1 MATTDIRVQER
12 LAPAEAS
19 QLAMT
24 WRRFR
29 RHRLGLIG
37 MISLIVIVLACIFVP
52 VIMETT
58 TGLTYETI
66 DNDALQ
72 PTIMADGNVN
82 FTKPMMWTNSQG
94 QLHILGTND
103 VGWDVFIRLFQ
114 AGRISLAVGIITTIV
129 IVVIG
134 GTIGALSGFYGG
146 WLDTILMRFVDLML
160 AIPTLPILLIAAKM
174 LTTSQLL
181 SHPSIFGKDIGS
193 LGSVIM
199 IIIVLAAF
207 GWMGVSRL
215 VRGSILSLRSLDFVE
230 ATRALGANNRRIIM
244 RHLLPN
250 SFAPIIVAA
259 TLAVGDFI
267 VAEAALSFLGL
278 GIQDPTPSWGNM
290 LTNAE
295 SYMQF
300 ITNINPFEE
309 IRGYLILF
317 PGLMILLTVLSI
329 NFMGDALRDALDPRL
344 RM

>member
-1 MATTDIRVQER
+1 MATTEIRLQER

-19 QLAMT
+19 QLSMT

-37 MISLIVIVLACIFVP
+37 MVSIIVIVLSCIFVP
-52 VIMETT
+52 IIMEGV
-58 TGLTYETI
+58 TGLTYEGI

-72 PTIMADGNVN
+72 PTIMANGNIN
-82 FTKPMMWTNSQG
+82 FTKPLLWSNTKG

-103 VGWDVFIRLFQ
+103 LGRDEFIRLFQ
-114 AGRISLAVGIITTIV
+114 AGRISLAVGIITTLV
-129 IVVIG
+129 IVFFG
-134 GTIGALSGFYGG
+134 GLIGALSGFYGG
-146 WLDTILMRFVDLML
+146 WIDTVLMRFVDLML

-174 LTTSQLL
+174 LSTSQVL
-181 SHPSIFGKDIGS
+181 SHIVIFGKDVGS
-193 LGSVIM
+193 LGSVFM
-199 IIIVLAAF
+199 IIIVLSAF

-230 ATRALGANNRRIIM
+230 ATRALGANNRRIII

-267 VAEAALSFLGL
+267 ISEAALSFLGL

-290 LTNAE
+290 LTSAE
-295 SYMQF
+295 GYMQF

-309 IRGYLILF
+309 IRGYLVLF

-344 RM
+344 KM

>member
-1 MATTDIRVQER
+1 MATTEIRLQER

-37 MISLIVIVLACIFVP
+37 MVSIIVIVLACIFVP
-52 VIMETT
+52 IIMESA

-72 PTIMADGNVN
+72 PVIMANGNVN
-82 FTKPMMWTNSQG
+82 FTKPLLWTNSQG

-103 VGWDVFIRLFQ
+103 LGRDEFIRLFQ
-114 AGRISLAVGIITTIV
+114 AGRISLAVGIITTLV
-129 IVVIG
+129 IVLFG
-134 GTIGALSGFYGG
+134 GMIGALAGFYGG
-146 WLDTILMRFVDLML
+146 WIDTILMRFVDLML

-174 LTTSQLL
+174 LSTSQVL
-181 SHPSIFGKDIGS
+181 SHIVIFGKDIGS
-193 LGSVIM
+193 LGSVFM
-199 IIIVLAAF
+199 IIIVLSSF

-230 ATRALGANNRRIIM
+230 ATRALGANNRRIII

-267 VAEAALSFLGL
+267 ISEAALSFLGL

-290 LTNAE
+290 LTSAE
-295 SYMQF
+295 GYMQF
-300 ITNINPFEE
+300 ITNINPMEE
-309 IRGYLILF
+309 IRGYLVLF
-317 PGLMILLTVLSI
+317 PGLMILMTVLSI

-344 RM
+344 KM